1 MLPTRSSCRANS
13 PWLAGVLCLV
23 SYRCIPVDSAKGQR
37 RGGGSCGQC
46 KASGAAVDRTV
57 GGAGVDHVVVAVATT
72 VTVLGFAVCRAAI
85 LRCTVHFVCYQTPGA
100 VSPAARA
107 CTVQWSTG
115 CCRWTARVASTACRI
130 RRRTPGRRRYAR
142 WQRSTRLRGRYQA
155 SFSGQAYVRTCGLVH
170 MFFEA
175 SVYTCFSGASPPF
188 RREAPLCRD
197 RVAVGRLRLPA
208 RSAQSGASPP
218 FRREAPM

>member
-1 MLPTRSSCRANS
+1 MLFVELPS
-13 PWLAGVLCLV
+13 
-23 SYRCIPVDSAKGQR
+23 
-37 RGGGSCGQC
+37 
-46 KASGAAVDRTV
+46 SGA
-57 GGAGVDHVVVAVATT
+57 
-72 VTVLGFAVCRAAI
+72 
-85 LRCTVHFVCYQTPGA
+85 RCTLFCYQTPGA

-107 CTVQWSTG
+107 CTVQRSTG

-142 WQRSTRLRGRYQA
+142 WQRSARLRGRYQA

-208 RSAQSGASPP
+208 RSAQSGASLQISGFAASDLMSFTERPLPTNGPP
-218 FRREAPM
+218 SPRPPLALYCLSRPQPACAIA